1 MLVAEL
7 GNDKGPV
14 CLYLLI
20 FILCDRKLKTRT
32 EHLRLEG
39 GEMAEAKTRTVVFLR
54 IKDTV

>member
-1 MLVAEL
+1 MLVAEH

-20 FILCDRKLKTRT
+20 FILCDRKLKNRT
-32 EHLRLEG
+32 EHLHLEG